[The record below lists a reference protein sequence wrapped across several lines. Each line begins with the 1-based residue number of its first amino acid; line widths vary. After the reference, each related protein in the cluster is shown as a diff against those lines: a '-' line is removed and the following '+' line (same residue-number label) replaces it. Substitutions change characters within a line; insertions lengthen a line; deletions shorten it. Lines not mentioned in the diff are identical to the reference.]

1 MKAHTKINRY
11 LFEIFRDPMLCYH
24 SVKHPEIQCNGFSL
38 TSKQKQVVAKKKC
51 LAAARFPSISTSEI
65 NNLAEKSRNAST
77 NKSTR
82 FWVNVFQTWAKVRN
96 KEEDLEKYEYARLDL
111 TLCRYVSF
119 LETVSELCS

>member
-1 MKAHTKINRY
+1 MAS
-11 LFEIFRDPMLCYH
+11 C
-24 SVKHPEIQCNGFSL
+24 S
-38 TSKQKQVVAKKKC
+38 
-51 LAAARFPSISTSEI
+51 AARFPSISTSEI

-111 TLCRYVSF
+111 TLCQFFGEARKQNGEEYEPDG
-119 LETVSELCS
+119 L